1 MEIARTMIQSYNS
14 LGYHAYN
21 VASHDFPG
29 GLERVRELESIAN
42 FPFLSANLLD
52 SATQQPLF
60 KPYIIKKISGKKFGI
75 IGVTSQ
81 PKAPVKGVMIADIAQ
96 SINKYLPEIRKKS
109 DYIILLAYLERDDE
123 MKLFAQN
130 FDLDFILLSG
140 SFRYSRN
147 LENKNGMLV
156 ARCGNIGKYIG
167 IVRFNLQTQD
177 QHLTDISNLVV
188 QISYAEKRM
197 QSFKSAAKDTPLE
210 EFYARDPNILR
221 TIKSLKTQ
229 IHILKSEIQSA
240 KNPVTYE
247 LIALDKSIPD
257 DPEYRS
263 VLKELEQRITRLQ
276 SP

>member
-75 IGVTSQ
+75 
-81 PKAPVKGVMIADIAQ
+81 M
-96 SINKYLPEIRKKS
+96 PEIRKKS

-167 IVRFNLQTQD
+167 IVRFNQQTPD
-177 QHLTDISNLVV
+177 QHLTDISNLMV

-221 TIKSLKTQ
+221 TIKSLETQ